1 MTSSAPVR
9 VRERMFWCRADA
21 LAVWLAHVVEEIRV
35 RGDAPEWLQSLEQDW
50 AVAAGFPDFG
60 LHWDP
65 EDDAGLLVLAGICAA
80 AAVRAQN
87 AGDLT
92 ADRLRRWEI
101 LDGMAVAGGNEG
113 RPVELD
119 RVLEV
124 GTAFRGLLDGTL
136 PADPPG
142 RHWFLGTGEGRQP
155 TDR

>member
-21 LAVWLAHVVEEIRV
+21 LAVWLAHAVEEIRV
-35 RGDAPEWLQSLEQDW
+35 VGDAPEWLQALEQDW

-65 EDDAGLLVLAGICAA
+65 ESDHDLALMAGVCGAALL
-80 AAVRAQN
+80 RARA

-92 ADRLRRWEI
+92 AERLCRWEI
-101 LDGMAVAGGNEG
+101 LDGMTVAGGNDG
-113 RPVELD
+113 HPVEVD

-124 GTAFRGLLDGTL
+124 GAGFRGLFDGTF

-142 RHWFLGTGEGRQP
+142 RHWFLGTGEGPQP